1 MKNIKRQLICIF
13 IVVVMLSSLIT
24 TPVYAINSASLIRAK
39 SWIAAAITAANIY
52 LEPIGYAAQH
62 AIQDSVDPFGIVNTI
77 QEQEYS
83 QYMDKSTIKI
93 YPDTVEI
100 DGVLYSDIWLSY
112 DAADKFRTEGLD
124 FATAYSLASNTN
136 ATYASGVGYVENVP
150 IYNISGSNRSATYY
164 FDFPT
169 SVSQSNYNPYQVG
182 NYHVD
187 CYYTAYTPPLQSK
200 IYTGSS
206 PGSFNS
212 WGNLNLGL
220 TRTAYI
226 RYYNGQYKW
235 YSDAGFNMG
244 PNGALTSAP
253 FQFDYTSG
261 LIPATPLDPGTGM
274 VIRVPSE
281 HTNTTH
287 SDRNYNIPDFI
298 QDYPDTTDFTFDFDP
313 QTNPNYNVDLDIN
326 DALGDLITAII
337 AAYLLDL
344 LDDPNTKIEYT
355 VDPQPEPVVD
365 DTIAETKYS
374 ILDHILQDIKDVLDD
389 ILETVEDWFDAVK
402 DVLDDIL
409 SQITQDLS
417 AIKSFL
423 QNIYNSLSTIPTLL
437 QTLFNDLADKILQDI
452 EEGPIKLLD
461 KLLDVLRTLFF
472 PILATLK
479 SFLGIWHYVVEWLSN
494 ISTPFTWIIG
504 IMAATSSVLM
514 SPIYALIAGIIVIAV
529 YRRFGR

>member
-1 MKNIKRQLICIF
+1 MRNIKRQLLCIF

-150 IYNISGSNRSATYY
+150 MYNIGGLNRSATYY
-164 FDFPT
+164 FQFP
-169 SVSQSNYNPYQVG
+169 SNQSLTDPYSYTVG
-182 NYHVD
+182 NYNIN
-187 CYYTAYTPPLQSK
+187 CYYTNLLPQLQTK
-200 IYTGSS
+200 IYTQNPPQGYT
-206 PGSFNS
+206 S
-212 WGNLNLGL
+212 WGNLNLGFN
-220 TRTAYI
+220 RTAYI
-226 RYYNGQYKW
+226 KLYNGVYKW
-235 YSDAGFNMG
+235 YSDANFPMG
-244 PNGALTSAP
+244 PDSSLVNSP
-253 FQFDYTSG
+253 FHFDYTSG
-261 LIPATPLDPGTGM
+261 LIPATPLEPGTGM

-287 SDRNYNIPDFI
+287 SDRDYNIPGFV

-374 ILDHILQDIKDVLDD
+374 VLDQILQSIKDVIDD
-389 ILETVEDWFDAVK
+389 ILETVEDWFDAIK

-409 SQITQDLS
+409 TQITQDLS

-423 QNIYNSLSTIPTLL
+423 QSIYNTLSTIPTLL
-437 QTLFNDLADKILQDI
+437 QTLFNDLADKILQNI
-452 EEGPIKLLD
+452 EVGPIKLLD
-461 KLLDVLRTLFF
+461 KLLDVLRSLFF

-494 ISTPFTWIIG
+494 ITTPFTWILG
-504 IMAATSSVLM
+504 IMTATSSVLM
-514 SPIYALIAGIIVIAV
+514 SPIYAFIAGIIVIAV